1 MPTTATL
8 QTRAS
13 QDFRRWRR
21 FAIVAALAGGGL
33 AGAFAPAGYVAA
45 ERAATSST
53 AIARQAQEAVDA
65 LGAWQF
71 QQSTTDLLR
80 FERARDAV
88 ADMLADEL
96 GIPATDVRDDFAA
109 PPIVNQHA
117 ALAALSQLGV
127 SYRSMASEPGVG
139 FDCSGLTG
147 FAYAAA
153 GIEVPRVS
161 GDQMRAAE
169 RVDRDD
175 AQVGDLVHYPGHVG
189 MFLGGNIYVHS
200 PQPGRDVE
208 VVVMPDRSLSFGDLT
223 PAVDE
228 PVSHPVVAATELGAP
243 LLG

>member
-1 MPTTATL
+1 VT
-8 QTRAS
+8 
-13 QDFRRWRR
+13 
-21 FAIVAALAGGGL
+21 GGGL
-33 AGAFAPAGYVAA
+33 AGAFAPAGLVSA

-53 AIARQAQEAVDA
+53 AIASRAQGAIDA

-71 QQSTTDLLR
+71 QQSPSDYVR
-80 FERARDAV
+80 FEQERDAV

-96 GIPATDVRDDFAA
+96 GLAAADVRANFEA
-109 PPIVNQHA
+109 PAIVNQHA

-147 FAYAAA
+147 FAYASA

-161 GDQMRAAE
+161 GDQMRAAD

-175 AQVGDLVHYPGHVG
+175 AEVGDLVHYPGHVG
-189 MFLGGNIYVHS
+189 MFLGGNIYIHS

-223 PAVDE
+223 PTPEE
-228 PVSHPVVAATELGAP
+228 PVPHLAVPVTELGAR

>member
-1 MPTTATL
+1 L
-8 QTRAS
+8 G
-13 QDFRRWRR
+13 RWRR

-33 AGAFAPAGYVAA
+33 AGVFAPAGPVSA

-53 AIARQAQEAVDA
+53 AIARRAQGALDA
-65 LGAWQF
+65 LGAWKF
-71 QQSTTDLLR
+71 EHSPTDYVR
-80 FERARDAV
+80 FVRARDAV
-88 ADMLADEL
+88 ADMLAAEL
-96 GIPATDVRDDFAA
+96 AIPADDVRANLGA
-109 PPIVNQHA
+109 PAIVNQHA

-147 FAYAAA
+147 FAYASA

-175 AQVGDLVHYPGHVG
+175 AETGDLVHYPGHVG
-189 MFLGGNIYVHS
+189 MFLGGNIYIHS

-208 VVVMPDRSLSFGDLT
+208 VVVMPDRSLNFGDLT
-223 PAVDE
+223 P
-228 PVSHPVVAATELGAP
+228 
-243 LLG
+243 